1 MRWAP
6 AVALLCC
13 LAACRRSEPRP
24 EAAATPPAAS
34 APAAPAAEAE
44 APAPEAVPEPEA
56 TPPSEPEPAPATATV
71 AAAPEPTPPPAEQAA
86 ATART
91 PAQEEDPD
99 ALYSW
104 IDEQGE
110 LHYGSADD
118 VPADRRRSARVVSSG
133 LTLVPSE
140 PPSAPPAAGQEGQIA
155 QPAAPDARE
164 TRRGDQPEL
173 DDKGLPIP
181 GTMKD
186 TAATQAAK
194 QAGETQLD
202 PAAVERRHQEE
213 LRRMN
218 CREKDG
224 VMICG

>member
-1 MRWAP
+1 MRWAL

-24 EAAATPPAAS
+24 EAAATPPAAKS
-34 APAAPAAEAE
+34 A
-44 APAPEAVPEPEA
+44 APAPEAMREREA
-56 TPPSEPEPAPATATV
+56 APPAEAKPAPATVTFATAPEPAP
-71 AAAPEPTPPPAEQAA
+71 PPTEQAA
-86 ATART
+86 APART

-104 IDEQGE
+104 VDEQGE
-110 LHYGSADD
+110 LHYGTADD
-118 VPADRRRSARVVSSG
+118 VPDHRRSSARLVSSG

-140 PPSAPPAAGQEGQIA
+140 PPSAPPVTGQDERIA
-155 QPAAPDARE
+155 RPAAPDGGQRP
-164 TRRGDQPEL
+164 RGDQPEL

-224 VMICG
+224 VMVCG